1 MLNFQIVTQL
11 SDQQTEEIVDLIAQC
26 HLYDGGAKD
35 PYLDNR
41 FNYFQEMPWVALAS
55 SNQHVVG
62 VATIY
67 ADAQPP
73 EEAEMAVFVLPQKR
87 RQGIGRRLGELCQTT
102 LHQYGYD
109 QWEYWTE
116 LAFLNREPDFLAA
129 IGLTADPN
137 WELQMARP
145 QQATLALPARA
156 KTVLRPLSLAEIPAV
171 LPIYQAAFPE
181 NTVDSTRQYLL
192 GCLQD
197 QQNDFQV
204 LWRGSEPL
212 GACAINLDVDRA
224 YLFSLFISPERQ
236 GNGWG
241 TYLLNQLCLTYDQVP
256 TLRLSVEASN
266 VQAHHLYERAGF
278 QVETTVIYLDC
289 PEPKRPLA

>member
-1 MLNFQIVTQL
+1 MLNFQISTQL
-11 SDQQTEEIVDLIAQC
+11 SEQQTEEIGDLIAQC

-41 FNYFQEMPWVALAS
+41 FNYFQEMPWVALAIS
-55 SNQHVVG
+55 DQNVVG

-87 RQGIGRRLGELCQTT
+87 RQGIGQRLCELCETT
-102 LHQYGYD
+102 LRQFGYEH
-109 QWEYWTE
+109 WEYWTE

-129 IGLTADPN
+129 IGLTADPD
-137 WELQMARP
+137 WELQMVRP
-145 QQATLALPARA
+145 RQKTLVLPVRA
-156 KTVLRPLSLAEIPAV
+156 DTVLRPLSTDEIPNV

-181 NTVDSTRQYLL
+181 NTMDSTRQYLL
-192 GCLQD
+192 SCLQD

-204 LWRGSEPL
+204 LWQGQEPL
-212 GACAINLDVDRA
+212 GACAIKLDRDSA

-236 GNGWG
+236 GRGWG
-241 TYLLNQLCLTYDQVP
+241 TYLLNQLCLTYDQIP
-256 TLRLSVEASN
+256 YLRLGVEASN
-266 VQAHHLYERAGF
+266 ARAHQLYENAGF
-278 QVETTVIYLDC
+278 QVETTVIYLS
-289 PEPKRPLA
+289 